1 MPRRNN
7 PFVTFLMFLGVCALG
22 YAAYHFVV
30 VERIFDK
37 KALATPPVEEVD
49 RIRAVLVEGLSP
61 DDCFGGVTG
70 LGWRPNS
77 QRFRVVV
84 DIRDGC
90 GKAAAQSLAARAQ
103 QLVERATD
111 GKHEAEV
118 QIMMLGQELYL
129 SLP

>member
-7 PFVTFLMFLGVCALG
+7 PFVTFLMFLAVCALG

-30 VERIFDK
+30 VEKVFEK
-37 KALATPPVEEVD
+37 KAVDKPPDEEID
-49 RIRAVLVEGLSP
+49 RITAVLQEGLAA
-61 DDCFGGVTG
+61 DDCFDGE
-70 LGWRPNS
+70 LRIGWRPNS

-84 DIRDGC
+84 EVRDGC
-90 GKAAAQSLAARAQ
+90 GKEAAQRLGARAQ
-103 QLVERATD
+103 QLVDRATD

-118 QIMMLGQELYL
+118 AIMLLGQQLYL